1 MIPIPLNEKTPHLL
15 QQLLMYREK
24 LPVRYAGALAAAVFS
39 EFDEQVREGFM
50 LWMDDKLT
58 DAFQAGGYTLGSIIA
73 NTGAT
78 QAEALCMMDTFAR
91 HPEQKK
97 NVKWI
102 QKKEKLDVQI

>member
-1 MIPIPLNEKTPHLL
+1 MNLMNDKTPHLL

-24 LPVRYAGALAAAVFS
+24 LPVRYAGVLAAAVFS
-39 EFDEQVREGFM
+39 EFDETVREGFM
-50 LWMDDKLT
+50 LWMDGKLT
-58 DAFQAGGYTLGSIIA
+58 DDFQAGGHTLGSIIA

-91 HPEQKK
+91 HPEQRK

-102 QKKEKLDVQI
+102 QQKERLHVQI